1 MSTVLPA
8 LTNLLLRVVLALLV
22 LLVGWLIAKL
32 ISGLVRKLLARIGV
46 DRRINETSGDAR
58 VPQVETGIASIVFWL
73 LMLFVLLAFFEV
85 LGLTVITQ
93 PLNALLNVI
102 MGWVPQLL
110 AAGVLVFAAWIV
122 AKILRG
128 LVKGALQAAGVDK
141 KAASQTGDES
151 LPISSAIGEVVYW
164 VVWLLFLPAILGALG
179 MQSLLVPLQSMFDQ
193 FMAFLP
199 MLAAA
204 AVVLIVG
211 WFVAKIV
218 RRIVTSFLMAIGTDK
233 FSERIGLAKLM
244 GTQTLSGV
252 LGMIVFVVVLI
263 PVIMAALTALQ
274 LTALTA
280 PLTALL
286 TQVLLAIPAILG
298 AFVVLVIAWVVGR
311 LVGDLVAGLLEGI
324 GFDDILSKLG
334 LAKEAPSAKW
344 TPSKVVGLIV
354 MIGILL
360 LGVQGAVALVHWA
373 PLTVMVSAFLLF
385 AARIIIGLIIFALGL
400 WLANLLGSAVM
411 ESEWPQ
417 KRLASIFVRVSVIVL
432 ATAMALQEMQL
443 ASTIIN
449 LAFGLTLAGIA
460 LAVGLA
466 FGLGGRETA
475 QVQVGKWFNR
485 LNEPQAEGPAL
496 EEAPKE

>member
-1 MSTVLPA
+1 MGTLFPT
-8 LTNLLLRVVLALLV
+8 LTNLILRVGLALLV
-22 LLVGWLIAKL
+22 LLIGWLIAKF

-46 DRRINETSGDAR
+46 DRRINKTSGDTG
-58 VPQVETGIASIVFWL
+58 VPQVEAGIASIVFWL

-85 LGLTVITQ
+85 LGLTMITQ

-102 MGWVPQLL
+102 MGWVPQLV

-128 LVKGALQAAGVDK
+128 LVKGALQTAGVDK

-151 LPISSAIGEVVYW
+151 LPISSSIGEVVYW

-179 MQSLLVPLQSMFDQ
+179 MQSLLVPLQAMFTQ

-218 RRIVTSFLMAIGTDK
+218 RRIVTSFLVAIGTDK
-233 FSERIGLAKLM
+233 FSERIGLAKIM
-244 GTQTLSGV
+244 GKQTLSGL
-252 LGMIVFVVVLI
+252 LGMIVFILVLI
-263 PVIMAALTALQ
+263 PVIMAALSALG
-274 LTALTA
+274 LAALTA

-286 TQVLLAIPAILG
+286 TQVLLAIPAILA
-298 AFVVLVIAWVVGR
+298 AFVVLVIAWVIGR

-324 GFDDILSKLG
+324 GFDNILSKLG
-334 LAKEAPSAKW
+334 LTKEAPSAKW
-344 TPSKVVGLIV
+344 TLSKVVGMIV
-354 MIGILL
+354 TIGILL
-360 LGVQGAVALVHWA
+360 LGVQAAVALVHWA
-373 PLTVMVSAFLLF
+373 PLTLLVSGFLVF
-385 AARIIIGLIIFALGL
+385 AARIIIGLVIFALGL

-411 ESEWPQ
+411 ESDWPQ
-417 KRLASIFVRVSVIVL
+417 KSLASGFVRVSVIVL
-432 ATAMALQEMQL
+432 ATAMALQEMAL
-443 ASTIIN
+443 ASTIVN

-475 QVQVGKWFNR
+475 QVQVGKWYQR
-485 LNEPQAEGPAL
+485 LSVPEDEGAV

>member
-1 MSTVLPA
+1 MNTL
-8 LTNLLLRVVLALLV
+8 LTTLSNPLFRVVLALLV

-32 ISGLVRKLLARIGV
+32 ISGLVRRLLARIGV
-46 DRRINETSGDAR
+46 DRRINKTAGDAG
-58 VPQVETGIASIVFWL
+58 VPQVEAGIASIVFWL

-85 LGLTVITQ
+85 LGLTIITQ
-93 PLNALLNVI
+93 PLNALLGVI

-110 AAGVLVFAAWIV
+110 AAGVLVLAAWIV

-128 LVKGALQAAGVDK
+128 LVKGALQAAGADK

-151 LPISSAIGEVVYW
+151 LPISNSVGEVVYW
-164 VVWLLFLPAILGALG
+164 LVWLLFLPAILGALG

-193 FMAFLP
+193 FMSYLP

-204 AVVLIVG
+204 VVILIVG

-218 RRIVTSFLMAIGTDK
+218 RRIVTSFLVAIGTDK
-233 FSERIGLAKLM
+233 FSERVGLAKNM
-244 GTQTLSGV
+244 GKQTLSGV
-252 LGMIVFVVVLI
+252 LGMIVFVLVLI
-263 PVIMAALTALQ
+263 PVIIAALQALQ

-286 TQVLLAIPAILG
+286 TQVLLAVPAILA
-298 AFVVLVIAWVVGR
+298 AFVVLVVAWVIGR
-311 LVGDLVAGLLEGI
+311 LVGDLVAGLLEGV
-324 GFDDILSKLG
+324 GFDNILSKLG
-334 LAKEAPSAKW
+334 LTRELPSAKW

-360 LGVQGAVALVHWA
+360 LGVQAAVGLVHWA

-417 KRLASIFVRVSVIVL
+417 KSLASAFVRVVVIVL

-443 ASTIIN
+443 ASSIIN

-460 LAVGLA
+460 LAIGLA

-475 QVQVGKWFNR
+475 QVQVGKWYKR
-485 LNEPQAEGPAL
+485 LSAPPEDEAAL
-496 EEAPKE
+496 EEAPNE